1 MRVDILLCTP
11 YKLHQV
17 QSTVI
22 LVRHL
27 LIAPAMDPLT
37 SPTKE
42 THFYGSVRNDTP
54 WSPTVPGNSAK
65 AGMDVP
71 TTEGT
76 AEAETLKLLYTQPDE
91 KEKRARLARLGYI
104 ADKGPSAKPNP
115 KTKNRIQAIHHRI
128 AVNFER
134 QTDVLS
140 CDGVLQMLMREGQDL
155 KYLLAE
161 GHEDKTVLH
170 QLFDPETYDRPGI
183 AFGRLKPLVRFLLK
197 IFPELPGIPDHS
209 QQTPLCSVME
219 SFSKDKEMAEEIVR
233 YLCGS
238 EANGGLASQEAIKSL
253 TIKMYDKSNFSSM
266 RSHALHKAIEHSVEI
281 DEEVVK
287 KVESLETVP
296 TDHKGKKSKTCLE
309 EWDSTGKT
317 CLHLALTR
325 PFTTAKCSWAKML
338 IKLKP
343 DLLKI
348 GLGNETTQLDTLTP
362 FQHFHEEQRK
372 IVEGKKNMSG
382 GPRNPKEKISDK
394 TRSDQKEKPDLKELE
409 DSLKLCCLKSFDNA
423 TARRIMY
430 KRDQSQC
437 SFQSTRLLACH

>member
-1 MRVDILLCTP
+1 
-11 YKLHQV
+11 
-17 QSTVI
+17 
-22 LVRHL
+22 
-27 LIAPAMDPLT
+27 MDSLT
-37 SPTKE
+37 SLTKE
-42 THFYGSVRNDTP
+42 THFYGSVRNDIP
-54 WSPTVPGNSAK
+54 PSPAVPGNPSK
-65 AGMDVP
+65 AGMDVT

-76 AEAETLKLLYTQPDE
+76 AEAETLKLLYTQPDQ
-91 KEKRARLARLGYI
+91 KEKIARLAQLGYI

-115 KTKNRIQAIHHRI
+115 KTKNRIQAIHHKI
-128 AVNFER
+128 AVNFEK
-134 QTDVLS
+134 QTHVLS
-140 CDGVLQMLMREGQDL
+140 CDGVLQMLMQEGQNL

-170 QLFDPETYDRPGI
+170 QLFDPETYDHPGI

-219 SFSKDKEMAEEIVR
+219 SFTKEMAEEIVR
-233 YLCGS
+233 YLCGN
-238 EANGGLASQEAIKSL
+238 EANGGLASEEAIKSL

-325 PFTTAKCSWAKML
+325 PFTTAKCRWAKML

-343 DLLKI
+343 DLLKV
-348 GLGNETTQLDTLTP
+348 GLGNDTTQLDTLTP
-362 FQHFHEEQRK
+362 FQHFDEEQRK
-372 IVEGKKNMSG
+372 RVEGKKNMSG
-382 GPRNPKEKISDK
+382 GPRNQKEKISDK
-394 TRSDQKEKPDLKELE
+394 RRSDDKEKPDLKDLE
-409 DSLKLCCLKSFDNA
+409 VSLKLCCLKEFDSA
-423 TARRIMY
+423 TARSIMY

-437 SFQSTRLLACH
+437 ISHSTRLLACH